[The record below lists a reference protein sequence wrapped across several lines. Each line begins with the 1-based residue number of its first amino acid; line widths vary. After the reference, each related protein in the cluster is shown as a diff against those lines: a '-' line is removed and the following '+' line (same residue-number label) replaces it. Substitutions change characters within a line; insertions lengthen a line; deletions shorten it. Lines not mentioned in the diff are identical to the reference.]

1 MSNAI
6 LKTAFFLVIAL
17 FLSLYG
23 CGEGP
28 ETGVDKKEAPSK
40 QKRVNISHVTASLP
54 TGNIEYVGVLTAHRK
69 VKISSELGGI
79 IEGLYFEKGEKV
91 AAGKLLAKI
100 GTSSVLLQVRE
111 AEAAV
116 DAARSVLKK
125 MEKGTRPQEIHIATS
140 ALNEAEAALFEAEK
154 NYKRIKALHNI
165 KAISGSSYDAAER
178 QVGTAKARMD
188 SAKQRLVLALKGPRI
203 EDING
208 ARATLAQ
215 VEAAL
220 ALTRNR
226 LTKSM
231 LRAPCD
237 GIIAFRNVEVGEVIG
252 VGTPITEIVEL
263 EKLKIKLSLGEKD
276 IHILKNHQTF
286 GFSVDAIPGE
296 EFSSRV
302 FFLSPTADKATR
314 SFPLELMVDMADP
327 RMADGMTVRVKFPV
341 VGGKQFLK
349 VPSAW
354 LSEEEGKIG
363 LYVLR
368 DGKALFKKV
377 TLGAYYDNRVEI
389 LAGLGDEPM
398 VITNPAGLKTG
409 DSVEID
415 EAAKRRKSHKK

>member
-1 MSNAI
+1 MSNSI
-6 LKTAFFLVIAL
+6 LKIAFFLITGL
-17 FLSLYG
+17 LLSLYG

-28 ETGVDKKEAPSK
+28 ETGVDKKEESPK
-40 QKRVNISHVTASLP
+40 VKRVNISPVSVSLP
-54 TGNIEYVGVLTAHRK
+54 TGNIEYVGELTACRK

-91 AAGKLLAKI
+91 AAGKLLAEI
-100 GTSSVLLQVRE
+100 GTSSVRLQVRE

-125 MEKGTRPQEIHIATS
+125 MEKGSRPQEIQIVTS
-140 ALNEAEAALFEAEK
+140 TLQEAEAALFEAEK
-154 NYKRIKALHNI
+154 NYRRIKDLHDI
-165 KAISGSSYDAAER
+165 KAVSGSSYDAAER
-178 QVGTAKARMD
+178 QVGTAKARME
-188 SAKQRLVLALKGPRI
+188 SAKQQLVLALKGPRI

-220 ALTRNR
+220 ALTKNR
-226 LTKSM
+226 LKKSM

-237 GIIAFRNVEVGEVIG
+237 GIIAFRNVEEREIIG
-252 VGTPITEIVEL
+252 VGTPITEVVEL
-263 EKLKIKLSLGEKD
+263 DKLKIRLSLGEKD
-276 IHILKNHQTF
+276 IHILKNHNRF

-296 EFSSRV
+296 QFSSRV
-302 FFLSPTADKATR
+302 SFLSPTADQATR
-314 SFPLELMVDMADP
+314 SFPMELMVDKTDP

-341 VGGKQFLK
+341 VGGNKAIK
-349 VPSAW
+349 APSAW

-363 LYVLR
+363 LYVVR

-389 LAGLGDEPM
+389 LAGLGDNTL
-398 VITNPAGLKTG
+398 VITNPAGLKSG

>member
-1 MSNAI
+1 MPDSIIKIA
-6 LKTAFFLVIAL
+6 LFLVIGL
-17 FLSLYG
+17 LLSLYG
-23 CGEGP
+23 CGEEP
-28 ETGVDKKEAPSK
+28 EIGVDKKEASPK
-40 QKRVNISHVTASLP
+40 QRLVNISPVSASLP
-54 TGNIEYVGVLTAHRK
+54 TGNIEYVGVLTARRK

-91 AAGKLLAKI
+91 TAGKLLAEI
-100 GTSSVLLQVRE
+100 GTSSVRLQVRE
-111 AEAAV
+111 AEAGV
-116 DAARSVLKK
+116 DAARSVLNK
-125 MEKGTRPQEIHIATS
+125 MERGSRPQDIQIATS
-140 ALNEAEAALFEAEK
+140 ALKEAEAALFEAEK
-154 NYKRIKALHNI
+154 NYKRIKELHNI

-188 SAKQRLVLALKGPRI
+188 SSKQRLVLALKGPRI

-215 VEAAL
+215 AEAAL
-220 ALTRNR
+220 ALTKNR

-237 GIIAFRNVEVGEVIG
+237 GIMAFRNVEVGEVIG
-252 VGTPITEIVEL
+252 VGTPITEVVEL

-276 IHILKNHQTF
+276 IHILKNHKRF

-302 FFLSPTADKATR
+302 FFLSPTADRATR
-314 SFPLELMVDMADP
+314 SFPLELMVDKADP

-341 VGGKQFLK
+341 VGGKKSIK

-363 LYVLR
+363 FYVAK

-389 LAGLGDEPM
+389 LTGLGDKDQ
-398 VITNPAGLKTG
+398 VITNPAGLKSG
-409 DSVEID
+409 DSVEI
-415 EAAKRRKSHKK
+415 RH

>member
-1 MSNAI
+1 MSNSK
-6 LKTAFFLVIAL
+6 LRTAFFLIIGFL
-17 FLSLYG
+17 LSLYG
-23 CGEGP
+23 CGEAP
-28 ETGVDKKEAPSK
+28 ETGVDKKGASPK
-40 QKRVNISHVTASLP
+40 KRQVNISPVSASLP
-54 TGNIEYVGVLTAHRK
+54 TGDIEYVGVLTARRK
-69 VKISSELGGI
+69 VRISSELGGI
-79 IEGLYFEKGEKV
+79 IEGIYFEKGEKV
-91 AAGKLLAKI
+91 AAGKLLAEI
-100 GTSSVLLQVRE
+100 GTSSVRLQVRE

-116 DAARSVLKK
+116 DASRSVLKK
-125 MEKGTRPQEIHIATS
+125 LEKGSRPQEIQIATS
-140 ALNEAEAALFEAEK
+140 ALSEAEAALFEAEK
-154 NYKRIKALHNI
+154 NYRRIKELHNI

-178 QVGTAKARMD
+178 QVGTAKAKME

-208 ARATLAQ
+208 ARATLAKT
-215 VEAAL
+215 EAAL

-237 GIIAFRNVEVGEVIG
+237 GIIAFRNVEEGEVIG
-252 VGTPITEIVEL
+252 IGTPITEVVEL

-276 IHILKNHQTF
+276 IHILKNHNRF

-296 EFSSRV
+296 KFSSRV

-314 SFPLELMVDMADP
+314 SFPLELIVDKTDP

-341 VGGKQFLK
+341 VAGKKSIK

-363 LYVLR
+363 LYVLK

-389 LAGLGDEPM
+389 LTGLEDKDQ
-398 VITNPAGLKTG
+398 VITNPAGLKRG
-409 DSVEID
+409 EAVEIG
-415 EAAKRRKSHKK
+415 H

>member
-1 MSNAI
+1 MSNSI
-6 LKTAFFLVIAL
+6 SKIVFFLVTGL
-17 FLSLYG
+17 LLSLYG

-28 ETGVDKKEAPSK
+28 ETGVDKKEKSPKVKS
-40 QKRVNISHVTASLP
+40 VNISPVSASLP
-54 TGNIEYVGVLTAHRK
+54 TGNIEYVGVLTARRK

-91 AAGKLLAKI
+91 AAGKLLAEI
-100 GTSSVLLQVRE
+100 GASTVRLQVRE
-111 AEAAV
+111 AEAGV

-125 MEKGTRPQEIHIATS
+125 MEKGSRPQEIHIATS
-140 ALNEAEAALFEAEK
+140 ALSEAEAALFEAEK
-154 NYKRIKALHNI
+154 NYRRIKELHNI

-178 QVGTAKARMD
+178 QVGTAKARME
-188 SAKQRLVLALKGPRI
+188 SAKQQLVLALKGPRI
-203 EDING
+203 EDIKG
-208 ARATLAQ
+208 ARAALAQ
-215 VEAAL
+215 AEAAL
-220 ALTRNR
+220 ALTKNR

-237 GIIAFRNVEVGEVIG
+237 GIIAFRNVEEGEVIG

-276 IHILKNHQTF
+276 IHILNNHKRF

-302 FFLSPTADKATR
+302 FFLSPTADRATR
-314 SFPLELMVDMADP
+314 SFPLELMVDKADP

-341 VGGKQFLK
+341 VGGKKAIK

-354 LSEEEGKIG
+354 LSEEEGIMG
-363 LYVLR
+363 VYVLR
-368 DGKALFKKV
+368 NGKTLFKKV

-389 LAGLGDEPM
+389 LAGLEDKDQ
-398 VITNPAGLKTG
+398 VITNPAGLKSG
-409 DSVEID
+409 
-415 EAAKRRKSHKK
+415 EAVKVR

>member
-1 MSNAI
+1 MSNSI
-6 LKTAFFLVIAL
+6 LRSTFFLVICL
-17 FLSLYG
+17 LLSLYG

-28 ETGVDKKEAPSK
+28 ETGVDKKVASPK
-40 QKRVNISHVTASLP
+40 KRQVNISPASASLP
-54 TGNIEYVGVLTAHRK
+54 TGDIEYVGVLTARRK
-69 VKISSELGGI
+69 VRISSELGGI
-79 IEGLYFEKGEKV
+79 IEALYFEKGEKV
-91 AAGKLLAKI
+91 AAGKLLAEI
-100 GTSSVLLQVRE
+100 GTSSVRLQVRE
-111 AEAAV
+111 TEAAV
-116 DAARSVLKK
+116 DAAGSVLKK
-125 MEKGTRPQEIHIATS
+125 MEKGSRPQEIQIATS
-140 ALNEAEAALFEAEK
+140 ALSEAEAALFEAEK
-154 NYKRIKALHNI
+154 NYRRIKELHNI

-178 QVGTAKARMD
+178 QVGTAKARMN
-188 SAKQRLVLALKGPRI
+188 SAKQRLVLALKGPRV

-215 VEAAL
+215 AEAAL
-220 ALTRNR
+220 ALTKNR

-237 GIIAFRNVEVGEVIG
+237 GIIAFRNVEEGEVIG
-252 VGTPITEIVEL
+252 VGTPITEVVEL

-276 IHILKNHQTF
+276 IHILKNHNRF

-296 EFSSRV
+296 KFSSRV
-302 FFLSPTADKATR
+302 FFLSPSADKATR
-314 SFPLELMVDMADP
+314 SFPLELIVDKTDP

-341 VGGKQFLK
+341 VGRKTSIK
-349 VPSAW
+349 IPSAW

-363 LYVLR
+363 VYVAE

-409 DSVEID
+409 DSVEIG
-415 EAAKRRKSHKK
+415 RK

>member
-1 MSNAI
+1 MSDSIIKIA
-6 LKTAFFLVIAL
+6 LFLVIGL
-17 FLSLYG
+17 LLSLYG
-23 CGEGP
+23 CGEEP
-28 ETGVDKKEAPSK
+28 EIGVDKKEASPK
-40 QKRVNISHVTASLP
+40 QRLVNISPVSASLP
-54 TGNIEYVGVLTAHRK
+54 TGNIEYVGVLTARRK

-91 AAGKLLAKI
+91 TAGKLLAEI
-100 GTSSVLLQVRE
+100 GTSSVRLQVRE
-111 AEAAV
+111 AEAGV
-116 DAARSVLKK
+116 DAARSVLNK
-125 MEKGTRPQEIHIATS
+125 MERGSRPQDIQIATS
-140 ALNEAEAALFEAEK
+140 ALKEAEAALFEAEK
-154 NYKRIKALHNI
+154 NYKRIKELHNI

-188 SAKQRLVLALKGPRI
+188 SSKQRLVLALKGPRI

-215 VEAAL
+215 AEAAL
-220 ALTRNR
+220 ALTKNR

-252 VGTPITEIVEL
+252 VGTPITEVVEL

-276 IHILKNHQTF
+276 IRILKNHKRF

-302 FFLSPTADKATR
+302 FFLSPTADRATR
-314 SFPLELMVDMADP
+314 SFPLELMVDKADP

-341 VGGKQFLK
+341 VGGKKSIK

-354 LSEEEGKIG
+354 LSEEEGEIG
-363 LYVLR
+363 FYVAK

-389 LAGLGDEPM
+389 LTGLGDKDQ
-398 VITNPAGLKTG
+398 VITNPAGLKSG
-409 DSVEID
+409 DSVEI
-415 EAAKRRKSHKK
+415 RH

>member
-1 MSNAI
+1 MSNSI
-6 LKTAFFLVIAL
+6 LKIAFFLATGL

-28 ETGVDKKEAPSK
+28 ETGVDKKEALPE
-40 QKRVNISHVTASLP
+40 QRRVNINPVSASLP
-54 TGNIEYVGVLTAHRK
+54 TGNIEYVGVLTARRK

-100 GTSSVLLQVRE
+100 GTSSVRLQVRE
-111 AEAAV
+111 TQAAV

-125 MEKGTRPQEIHIATS
+125 MERGSRPQEIHIATS

-154 NYKRIKALHNI
+154 NYKRIKELHNI

-178 QVGTAKARMD
+178 QVGTAKARME
-188 SAKQRLVLALKGPRI
+188 SAKQQLVLALKGPRI
-203 EDING
+203 EDIKG
-208 ARATLAQ
+208 ARAALAQ
-215 VEAAL
+215 AEAAL

-237 GIIAFRNVEVGEVIG
+237 GVIAFRNVEEGEVIG
-252 VGTPITEIVEL
+252 VGTPITEVVEL
-263 EKLKIKLSLGEKD
+263 EKLKIMLSLGEKD
-276 IHILKNHQTF
+276 IHVLKNHKRF

-302 FFLSPTADKATR
+302 FFLSPTADQATR
-314 SFPLELMVDMADP
+314 SFPLELMVDKTDP

-341 VGGKQFLK
+341 VGGKKSIK

-363 LYVLR
+363 MYVVR

-409 DSVEID
+409 DPVEID